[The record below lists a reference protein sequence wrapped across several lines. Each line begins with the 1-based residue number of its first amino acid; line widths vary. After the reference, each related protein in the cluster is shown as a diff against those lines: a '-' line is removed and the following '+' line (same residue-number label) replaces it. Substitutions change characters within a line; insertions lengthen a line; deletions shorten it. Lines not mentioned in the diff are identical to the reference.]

1 MSPLF
6 RKTISFFSKL
16 MKRWGIPFLVGLV
29 FAVLC
34 FVGLNAAMEPVSK
47 KTYCGTAC
55 HEMNTA
61 YRSWELSVHAANGK
75 GIQVDCIACHL
86 PPKEDYFAHL
96 FAKAHAGAK
105 DMYMHHFGPEY
116 DVENIRKK
124 VLAHMSNETCAHC
137 HEDLLIKPSGAKS
150 RLAHVAAQ
158 QEPDKPE
165 NKCVTC
171 HESAGHERHAT
182 LFSP

>member
-1 MSPLF
+1 MTGIIKKGVKLI
-6 RKTISFFSKL
+6 RKPV
-16 MKRWGIPFLVGLV
+16 KRWGGSFILGIV

-34 FVGLNAAMEPVSK
+34 FVGLNAAMEPVSTN
-47 KTYCGTAC
+47 TYCGTAC

-61 YRSWELSVHAANGK
+61 YRSWELSVHAANDI
-75 GIQVDCIACHL
+75 GIQVDCIQCHL
-86 PPKEDYFAHL
+86 PPKEEYFTHL
-96 FAKAHAGAK
+96 FAKAKAGAK

-116 DVENIRKK
+116 DVEKLREE

-137 HEDLLIKPSGAKS
+137 HEDLLIKPSSAKS
-150 RLAHVAAQ
+150 RLAHMAAQ

-182 LFSP
+182 LFLP